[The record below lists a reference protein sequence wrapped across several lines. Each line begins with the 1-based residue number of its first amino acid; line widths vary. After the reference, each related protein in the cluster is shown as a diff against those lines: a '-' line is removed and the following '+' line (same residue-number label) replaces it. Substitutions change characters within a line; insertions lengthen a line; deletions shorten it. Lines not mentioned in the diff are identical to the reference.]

1 MFEPFQRNVDHDV
14 SNFMQMFERAKVGQ
28 IAAIHSEPPKSV
40 LICVDGSDQ
49 DFISE
54 EIASQLKSRMPLS
67 LTVIDARVDV
77 KTSERAMQLAERL
90 GAECISSEAEESFD
104 QILDGLQAANADLV
118 ILPSPYGRN
127 LKAVGPDSVGTVID
141 VMLSRT
147 PVPLLVVREAFSS
160 AKSTLFERVALV
172 ISGENEAA
180 PAAAA
185 KALALLQPGG
195 TFTLSLI
202 LEEELYENFRKL
214 MQAMHPDMEVSLESV
229 TNALIQTH
237 MRLHRGLQQA
247 AAEQHFKYDLQV
259 KHVDEVPQE
268 ITQEHSTNTLQALGL
283 VRSDHH
289 SQGVVNDRIRF
300 SADPLLI
307 VAVEG

>member
-1 MFEPFQRNVDHDV
+1 VRILAVPFHVAADRVGDRHGDRVAGEVGRQRIVQLVGGDV
-14 SNFMQMFERAKVGQ
+14 FGPAR
-28 IAAIHSEPPKSV
+28 
-40 LICVDGSDQ
+40 
-49 DFISE
+49 
-54 EIASQLKSRMPLS
+54 R
-67 LTVIDARVDV
+67 IDR
-77 KTSERAMQLAERL
+77 
-90 GAECISSEAEESFD
+90 
-104 QILDGLQAANADLV
+104 
-118 ILPSPYGRN
+118 
-127 LKAVGPDSVGTVID
+127 PDNVGTVID